1 MLRRKSNVVVCTL
14 LNFSLLHGGRRRS
27 GQADHVVEQDADV
40 QEDVAQDVAQD
51 VVDVK
56 LAPTVLFDKELDEK
70 HVDIDRDFDAKYSD
84 VSGSS
89 SSLRRIKKTKGDG
102 PIKKRIAKD

>member
-1 MLRRKSNVVVCTL
+1 MLSSVAKFFTP
-14 LNFSLLHGGRRRS
+14 GGRRRS
-27 GQADHVVEQDADV
+27 GQADHVVEQ
-40 QEDVAQDVAQD
+40 DVAQDVAQD

>member
-1 MLRRKSNVVVCTL
+1 MLSSVAKFFTP
-14 LNFSLLHGGRRRS
+14 GGRRGS
-27 GQADHVVEQDADV
+27 GQVDHVVEQDTDV
-40 QEDVAQDVAQD
+40 QDDDSQDNIDVVQD
-51 VVDVK
+51 VVQDVVGMK

-89 SSLRRIKKTKGDG
+89 SSLIKKKKTKRGG
-102 PIKKRIAKD
+102 STKKRIAKD

>member
-1 MLRRKSNVVVCTL
+1 MLSSVAKLFTP
-14 LNFSLLHGGRRRS
+14 GGRRRS
-27 GQADHVVEQDADV
+27 GEQDVDV

-51 VVDVK
+51 FVDVK

-89 SSLRRIKKTKGDG
+89 SSLTRRRQREMAQI
-102 PIKKRIAKD
+102 